1 MPDYDSIIRRARYIA
16 PSGATFVL
24 QFDDVERT
32 SAKKVAV
39 HELPQQDTPIV
50 QDQGNQAKRYPFSCY
65 FTGDTCYTDADALD
79 AALAEIGPGTFEH
92 PMFGNLDVLA
102 ETWGEVRKLVDGLGR
117 VDFTIAFVQAPKI
130 VALSSSTSGS
140 ISDELNRS
148 VDDAMAASSESA
160 AADFAPA
167 NAADMLATKNRTVS
181 GVSKFATATRKIAS
195 GVSEVSTSI
204 NRQVRN
210 ITNNIDDLI
219 GAPLELFNA
228 LATLAK
234 TPATITTGIAD
245 KINAYREQAVSIAES
260 IPASYAQAVASVESL
275 FYALGGAC
283 QSSTNGDLSSRS
295 NAIAAADSLGS
306 ITDTML
312 GYVEASE
319 SAVPGYHPS
328 AEIIAQ
334 FIDAASQARSALLS
348 RAFNLRTERRITL
361 DVETTPLNLIAQ
373 FYGTS
378 PLEVPDID
386 AALDEIIATNGLIGE
401 EIFLIPAGREVVY
414 YA

>member
-1 MPDYDSIIRRARYIA
+1 MPDYDSIIRQARYIA

-24 QFDDVERT
+24 QFDDVERA

-50 QDQGNQAKRYPFSCY
+50 QDQGNQAKRYPFACY
-65 FTGDTCYTDADALD
+65 FTGDNCYTDADALD

-92 PMFGNLDVLA
+92 PMFGNLEVLA

-130 VALSSSTSGS
+130 TALSASTAGS
-140 ISDELNRS
+140 VSDELNRS

-160 AADFAPA
+160 AGKFDPA
-167 NAADMLATKNRTVS
+167 NAADKTKSKNGILK
-181 GVSKFATATRKIAS
+181 GVNSFSTATRNIAS
-195 GVSEVSTSI
+195 GVSDVSTAIS
-204 NRQVRN
+204 RQVRN

-234 TPATITTGIAD
+234 TPATITTGIAN
-245 KINAYREQAVSIAES
+245 KINAYREQALSIAES
-260 IPASYAQAVASVESL
+260 IPASYAQAVSSVESL

-283 QSSTNGDLSSRS
+283 QSSTNGDLFSRS

-306 ITDTML
+306 ITDTVL
-312 GYVEASE
+312 GFVESSE
-319 SAVPGYHPS
+319 SAVPGYHPDS
-328 AEIIAQ
+328 EILAQ
-334 FIDAASQARSALLS
+334 FLDAASKARAALLAS
-348 RAFNLRTERRITL
+348 AFNLRTERRITL

-378 PLEVPDID
+378 PLEVPDLD
-386 AALDEIIATNGLIGE
+386 AALDEIISSNGLIGE

-414 YA
+414 YV